1 MSAVSASILR
11 DVGAP
16 RFVIHLR
23 KILDFFSTLK
33 KALARAFSIEGISS
47 FIT

>member
-1 MSAVSASILR
+1 MNASILR
-11 DVGAP
+11 DVEAP
-16 RFVIHLR
+16 QFVIHLG
-23 KILDFFSTLK
+23 KILDFFLSTLK